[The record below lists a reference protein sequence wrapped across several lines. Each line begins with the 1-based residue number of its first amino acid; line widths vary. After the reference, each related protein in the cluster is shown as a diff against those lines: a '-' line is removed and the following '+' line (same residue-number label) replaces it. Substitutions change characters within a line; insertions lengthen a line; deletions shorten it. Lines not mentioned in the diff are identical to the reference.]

1 MTTMLKRGAGILMPV
16 SSLPSPYGIG
26 TFGTCAYEFA
36 DNLKKARQSYWQ
48 VLPLGPTSYGDSPY
62 QSFSAFAGNPY
73 FIDLDTLAGEGLLTK
88 EEIDACYWC
97 DREDEVKYDAVYY
110 YRFPLLRKAY
120 ERSGLGGL
128 QERRQTAAEE
138 SWENRERK
146 ERGGNGGAADGAY
159 AGREIPGAGEDTAAG
174 ESQGETGAQGGN
186 KRSAGEAYE
195 AFCRENGHWLDDYAL
210 YMALKGR
217 FDNEEWLKWDEDIRL
232 KKPEA
237 LLRYR
242 RELAD
247 EIGYWKF
254 LQFKFYEQWDRLK
267 SYVNGLGIKI
277 IGDIPIYVALDSADV
292 WVHPELFQ
300 LDKETRRPLKVAGV
314 PPDAFS
320 DDGQL
325 WGNPLYDWDKL
336 EETGFAWWKD
346 RMRAAA
352 KLYDVVRI
360 DHFIGVVQYYSIP
373 YGTSDGKTGEWK
385 KGPGEKLT
393 DAIREAA
400 GDTKIIAED
409 LGIYCPPVKELL
421 KKTGY
426 PGMKIIEFAFSGDR
440 FNEHLPHC
448 YEPNCVVYGGTHD
461 NETLAGYFRPEA
473 RQWWELQYIADY
485 LGAAHHEEVPDK
497 VFRAAY
503 GSVAS
508 VAVFQMQDVLGLG
521 NEARMNTPGTVGGNW
536 KWRMRPGAF
545 GDKEIGYLS
554 FLVDTFGRF

>member
-1 MTTMLKRGAGILMPV
+1 MTTMLKRGAGILMPI
-16 SSLPSPYGIG
+16 SSLPAPYGIG
-26 TFGTCAYEFA
+26 TFGKSAYEFA
-36 DNLKKARQSYWQ
+36 DSLKRARQSYWQ

-73 FIDLDTLAGEGLLTK
+73 FIDLDTLLEEELLTK
-88 EEIDACYWC
+88 EEIDACYWL
-97 DREDEVKYDAVYY
+97 DSEEEVKYDAVYY
-110 YRFPLLRKAY
+110 YRFPLLKKAY
-120 ERSGLGGL
+120 ERS
-128 QERRQTAAEE
+128 RH
-138 SWENRERK
+138 
-146 ERGGNGGAADGAY
+146 
-159 AGREIPGAGEDTAAG
+159 
-174 ESQGETGAQGGN
+174 GETEEY
-186 KRSAGEAYE
+186 R
-195 AFCRENGHWLDDYAL
+195 AFCAKNSHWLDDYAL
-210 YMALKGR
+210 YMALKGH
-217 FDNEEWLKWDEDIRL
+217 FGNKEWMKWEEPIRL
-232 KKPEA
+232 RKPEA
-237 LLRYR
+237 VKRYEELLR
-242 RELAD
+242 E

-254 LQFKFYEQWDRLK
+254 LQFKFYEQWEQLK
-267 SYVNGLGIKI
+267 NYVNGLGISI

-292 WVHPELFQ
+292 WTHPELFQ
-300 LDKETRRPLKVAGV
+300 LDPDTLTPLRVAGV

-325 WGNPLYDWDKL
+325 WGNPLYDWDKI

-346 RMRAAA
+346 RMRASAR
-352 KLYDVVRI
+352 LYDVVRI

-373 YGTSDGKTGEWK
+373 YGAEDGKTGEWK
-385 KGPGEKLT
+385 QGPGKKLT
-393 DAIREAA
+393 DAIDEAA
-400 GDTKIIAED
+400 GDAKIIAED
-409 LGIYCPPVKELL
+409 LGIFCPAVKELL
-421 KKTGY
+421 RETGY

-448 YEPNCVVYGGTHD
+448 YEPNSVVYGGTHD
-461 NETLAGYFRPEA
+461 NETLVGYFKPEA

-536 KWRMRPGAF
+536 KWRMKPGAF
-545 GDKEIGYLS
+545 GERETGYLA